1 MEFDLSV
8 SDRTLYVSLGGETLC
23 CTLEER
29 RLAR

>member
-1 MEFDLSV
+1 V
-8 SDRTLYVSLGGETLC
+8 SDRTLYVALGGETLC